1 MNVHLYFTF
10 SLDPGNSNIKSC
22 VTPAALI
29 LFGLFLFLHK
39 CFTSLLLWYLSSS
52 RKSTSLFFVLN
63 DIIGVD
69 LGYKWKEHV
78 PINVRVLLNCPY
90 QSQMI
95 YFNNSLFLHKRLT
108 SNLYAE
114 FAALCV
120 SCKMCAILMARKI
133 WGIPNLMNL
142 QVWGY
147 TATQVLCH

>member
-95 YFNNSLFLHKRLT
+95 YFNNSSFSLHFAVYQWPKAVKLLII
-108 SNLYAE
+108 SLENLK
-114 FAALCV
+114 LIIKLHNSTNTRGV
-120 SCKMCAILMARKI
+120 VMLKK
-133 WGIPNLMNL
+133 
-142 QVWGY
+142 
-147 TATQVLCH
+147 